1 LSRWHLE
8 LSLPDSDAPL
18 FLRIARAVAD
28 AIRSGRVSPGGK
40 LPGTRTLARALGV
53 HRNTVT
59 AAYAEL
65 LQEGWI
71 EARRGSGTT
80 VSRHLPLIEHQPRSP
95 AQVTGT
101 GFDLQPGTRPF
112 ADEPLEPGLL
122 KWDFGLPDVRLA
134 PVKPLLRELRRTIVT
149 GGEGVLQY
157 LRYGARRLSNLQREL
172 AHMLNSLRGCQVV
185 PEQIVLTQG
194 SQMGLY
200 LTARALLRPGDVVA
214 VEDPSYPIARSTFEY
229 VGARVAPIP
238 VDDEGLRVDA
248 LQQLVTTTPV
258 RAVYVTPH
266 HQFPTT
272 VVLSAARR
280 LALSRLCSHH
290 RIALIE
296 DDFDHDFHYEG
307 RPLLPL
313 LSTEVSPNVIY
324 LGSLSKLL
332 APGLRVGY
340 LVARP
345 EVAAVIAGLRQ
356 LVDIQGSEL
365 LHAPIAALL
374 EDGELQRHL
383 NRARLVF
390 KARRDFLMSTLERR
404 LGHVLDWQTPAGG
417 LAVWVR
423 CRGVDVEQ
431 WRAAARQRGLLVRTG
446 GLFFFDGRP
455 RPFLRL
461 GFARL
466 SERELDQ
473 ATELLA
479 RSLPRKVA
487 PR

>member
-1 LSRWHLE
+1 MAC
-8 LSLPDSDAPL
+8 P
-18 FLRIARAVAD
+18 
-28 AIRSGRVSPGGK
+28 
-40 LPGTRTLARALGV
+40 
-53 HRNTVT
+53 
-59 AAYAEL
+59 AA
-65 LQEGWI
+65 
-71 EARRGSGTT
+71 
-80 VSRHLPLIEHQPRSP
+80 
-95 AQVTGT
+95 
-101 GFDLQPGTRPF
+101 
-112 ADEPLEPGLL
+112 
-122 KWDFGLPDVRLA
+122 
-134 PVKPLLRELRRTIVT
+134 
-149 GGEGVLQY
+149 
-157 LRYGARRLSNLQREL
+157 
-172 AHMLNSLRGCQVV
+172 M
-185 PEQIVLTQG
+185 
-194 SQMGLY
+194 
-200 LTARALLRPGDVVA
+200 
-214 VEDPSYPIARSTFEY
+214 
-229 VGARVAPIP
+229 
-238 VDDEGLRVDA
+238 
-248 LQQLVTTTPV
+248 
-258 RAVYVTPH
+258 
-266 HQFPTT
+266 
-272 VVLSAARR
+272 
-280 LALSRLCSHH
+280 
-290 RIALIE
+290 
-296 DDFDHDFHYEG
+296 EG

-404 LGHVLDWQTPAGG
+404 LGHVLDWHTPAGG

-479 RSLPRKVA
+479 RSLPRKDA
-487 PR
+487 AR